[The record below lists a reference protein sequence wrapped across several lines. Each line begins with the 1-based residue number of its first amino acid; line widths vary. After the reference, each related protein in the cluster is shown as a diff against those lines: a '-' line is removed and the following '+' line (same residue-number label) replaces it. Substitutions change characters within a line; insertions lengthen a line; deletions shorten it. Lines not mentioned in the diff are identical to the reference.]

1 MLPIRWLRPAFFAT
15 AALLISAYP
24 LLAQGKGRPS
34 FPPGL
39 HDRTLPP
46 GKPFDGGGFD
56 PPGRRGAQPQSA
68 AQMAGLLD
76 RLLADPAFPDREL
89 LVQAVD
95 AFNLW
100 VMAKGLEELASP
112 SPSFLA
118 AHSRLS
124 NALGGVTREARGESH
139 ERQDGGLAEFR
150 DQAVDAFNLRGLAV
164 AIEELASP
172 SPSFFAA
179 RGRPGDAP
187 GVSPMARGERY
198 EERDRGLDELQWQ
211 YFLPGGTVPLPRTVT
226 WTIPGMTAANP
237 SGFGAEFG
245 TVWAGVSY
253 QPRARYSTGQTG
265 AAAVG
270 FGLGD
275 ASRWVG
281 LQVGIN
287 SFSTISSGFGKRMA
301 VDLHLHRSFGGM
313 WGLAVGWESP
323 GAPES
328 VTRDS
333 GENHYVVGSR
343 WLQFR
348 DNPDA
353 PFGLGML
360 SLGAGTGRYQSEA
373 DFHADAGGIGLFGS
387 FGIRLAA
394 PVSLVAEWTGQD
406 LLLATSVT
414 PLRNHGLAI
423 TAGFTEITGA
433 AGDGAR
439 FTLGG
444 SMGHRFR

>member
-1 MLPIRWLRPAFFAT
+1 MRPIRWLRPAFFAT
-15 AALLISAYP
+15 AALLASAYP
-24 LLAQGKGRPS
+24 MLAQGQGRGPEGRPS

-56 PPGRRGAQPQSA
+56 PPGRQAAQPQSA
-68 AQMAGLLD
+68 AQMARLLD
-76 RLLADPAFPDREL
+76 RLLADPAFPADGL

-100 VMAKGLEELASP
+100 VMATGIEELASP
-112 SPSFLA
+112 SPSFLVVYGQ
-118 AHSRLS
+118 LS
-124 NALGGVTREARGESH
+124 DALG
-139 ERQDGGLAEFR
+139 
-150 DQAVDAFNLRGLAV
+150 
-164 AIEELASP
+164 
-172 SPSFFAA
+172 
-179 RGRPGDAP
+179 
-187 GVSPMARGERY
+187 VSRRAGGERY
-198 EERDRGLDELQWQ
+198 EEQDSGLEELRGQ
-211 YFLPGGTVPLPRTVT
+211 YFLPGGTIPLPRTVT
-226 WTIPGMTAANP
+226 WTIPGMAAANP

-245 TVWAGVSY
+245 TAWVGASY

-301 VDLHLHRSFGGM
+301 LDLHLHRSFGGV
-313 WGLAVGWESP
+313 WGVAVGWESP

-333 GENHYVVGSR
+333 GENQYLVGSR

-348 DNPDA
+348 DDPDA
-353 PFGLGML
+353 PFGLGMV
-360 SLGAGTGRYQSEA
+360 SVGAGTGRYQSEA

-414 PLRNHGLAI
+414 PLRNYGLAV
-423 TAGFTEITGA
+423 TAGFAEITGA

-444 SMGHRFR
+444 SLGHAFR